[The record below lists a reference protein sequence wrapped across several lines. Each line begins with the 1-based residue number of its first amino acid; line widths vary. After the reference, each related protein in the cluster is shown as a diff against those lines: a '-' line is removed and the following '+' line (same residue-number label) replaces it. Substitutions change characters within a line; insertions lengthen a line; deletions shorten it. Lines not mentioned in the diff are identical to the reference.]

1 MTASRRVLIN
11 RPLAVVRSGQLR
23 RPLAAAPQHAR
34 TRGLRLEGA
43 VSVRRRGEGA
53 VRAPPGSARQG
64 VTCEMNVPQL
74 ANVVRGPAGMYSAP
88 IQTRPEASAT
98 AAL

>member
-1 MTASRRVLIN
+1 VLIN

-43 VSVRRRGEGA
+43 
-53 VRAPPGSARQG
+53 
-64 VTCEMNVPQL
+64 L
-74 ANVVRGPAGMYSAP
+74 
-88 IQTRPEASAT
+88 
-98 AAL
+98 